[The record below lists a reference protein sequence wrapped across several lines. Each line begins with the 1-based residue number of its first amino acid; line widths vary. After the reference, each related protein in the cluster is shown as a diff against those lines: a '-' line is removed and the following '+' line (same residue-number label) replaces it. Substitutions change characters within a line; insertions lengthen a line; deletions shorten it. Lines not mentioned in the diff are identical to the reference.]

1 MIKEKDCVNKISPN
15 YSNLRQF
22 PETMSLG
29 GERMKNYQNQNL
41 NKFIKISLLGAMSV
55 ILMYFDFPIPF
66 FPFPWLKIDLSD
78 VTALIGGLAFGPMAA
93 VVIELIKNLL
103 ILVVKGTSSAGVG
116 ELANFIIGV
125 SLVLPPAIMYKI
137 NRSKKSL
144 LIGMLLGLVSV
155 EIVGI
160 LANVYILIPLYG
172 MQMSPEEMMNY
183 VTVGLLPFNGIKA
196 IIVGAITYVLHA
208 RLEKAVFRKEA
219 NA

>member
-1 MIKEKDCVNKISPN
+1 
-15 YSNLRQF
+15 
-22 PETMSLG
+22 
-29 GERMKNYQNQNL
+29 MKNYQNQNL
-41 NKFIKISLLGAMSV
+41 SKLIKISLLGAMSV

-103 ILVVKGTSSAGVG
+103 ILVVKGTSSSYVG

-137 NRSKKSL
+137 NKSKKSL

-172 MQMSPEEMMNY
+172 MPMSPEEIMNY

-196 IIVGAITYVLHA
+196 IMVGVITYVLHG